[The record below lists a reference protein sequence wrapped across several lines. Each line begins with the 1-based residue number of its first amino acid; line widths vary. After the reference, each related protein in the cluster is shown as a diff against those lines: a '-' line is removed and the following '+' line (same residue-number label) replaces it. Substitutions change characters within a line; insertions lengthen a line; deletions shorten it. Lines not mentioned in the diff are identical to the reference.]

1 MDAVRNN
8 FGLKLVAIALAIIG
22 WAYFR
27 FANNP
32 IFASAQFNQQ
42 LAVPITAVNL
52 SPGYVAHFA
61 DHDAVLM
68 VAAKRGQPAIKPEEM
83 KAVLDL
89 SGKGPGIYNVAV
101 QLVAPDVAVQS
112 LSPASVTLTVERIQQ
127 RAFSL
132 GIRYVGTQNSGTV
145 VSQVRVDPTS
155 AMVRAPTS
163 QLAQVASVV
172 VNLPLPS
179 EAKIVDEMVRPVP
192 LSAGGQELAGLT
204 VTPNLVRVQMRVVA
218 GSAARK

>member
-1 MDAVRNN
+1 MEAVRNN
-8 FGLKLVAIALAIIG
+8 FGLKLLAIALALIG

-32 IFASAQFNQQ
+32 IFAAAQFDQQ
-42 LAVPITAVNL
+42 LAVPISAVNL
-52 SPGYVAHFA
+52 STGYVAHFA

-68 VAAKRGQPAIKPEEM
+68 VAAKRGQPAIKPEEI

-89 SGKGPGIYNVAV
+89 SGKGPGIYNVPV

-112 LSPASVTLTVERIQQ
+112 LSPASVTLTVERVQQ

-155 AMVRAPTS
+155 ATVRAPTS
-163 QLAQVASVV
+163 LLSQVASVV

-179 EAKIVDEMVRPVP
+179 EAKTIDEMVRPVP
-192 LSAGGQELAGLT
+192 LTAGGQELAGLT

-218 GSAARK
+218 GSAAPK

>member
-8 FGLKLVAIALAIIG
+8 FGLKLLAVALALVG

-27 FANNP
+27 FASNP
-32 IFASAQFNQQ
+32 FVAAAQFNQQ
-42 LAVPITAVNL
+42 LAVAITAVNL

-68 VAAKRGQPAIKPEEM
+68 VAAKRGQPAIKPEEV

-89 SGKGPGIYNVAV
+89 SGKGPGIYNVPV
-101 QLVAPDVAVQS
+101 QLVAPDVVVQS

-145 VSQVRVDPTS
+145 VSQVRVDPSS

-163 QLAQVASVV
+163 LLAQVASVV
-172 VNLPLPS
+172 VNLALPS
-179 EAKIVDEMVRPVP
+179 EAKTLDEMVRPVP
-192 LSAGGQELAGLT
+192 LSAGGQEVAGLS

-218 GSAARK
+218 GSTAGK